1 MSNGKIV
8 APMLAQQA
16 VPSAVSQ
23 AGLTHAAGSAATHS
37 AAHSAGVA
45 AAHTGHAA
53 ATAGMHGLA
62 TAATVA
68 GTAVLAVGLA
78 ATAVVM
84 TRAAMGGLRDFGE
97 SILADAAQW
106 EQQCAAAQEWQ
117 QAVLAVVDVNARL
130 AAVLAAGS
138 RLDGGPGPDL
148 PGPLDPAGRAVAEL
162 RRWCAET
169 ERRLDEAERRQAGR
183 VIDAG
188 MGELA
193 RRGTWRADAAADGL
207 VRWAEQ
213 ARRWEAESARVEAL
227 AAASGRGGERGD
239 REKTATVDR
248 ILGRILPKASPEEA
262 ATLLEAAGKALST
275 RNAAAASSWL
285 GELRAR
291 ERQVDAAVRRR
302 RAAIEDATRFLA
314 GLRLDRISPELYPA
328 GLTAPFADVVER
340 LEAVA
345 AGREPLTSELRMRAE
360 DALLHMRD
368 IADQSL
374 VTETLAAACVRLGY
388 TVRRGDGAALMNLT
402 RPEWDGD
409 EVRFELAEGQ
419 VVATFGDGPAGD
431 PATVV
436 NAERLRRWRDDFDCV
451 RGDVEALG
459 LEMTLLGVV
468 EPHGTATET
477 AAPAG
482 SNRRGDEEGRGRKR
496 PQARERKRPR

>member
-1 MSNGKIV
+1 MSNGKIF
-8 APMLAQQA
+8 APMYAQQA

-23 AGLTHAAGSAATHS
+23 AGLTHAAGGSV
-37 AAHSAGVA
+37 AHSAGA
-45 AAHTGHAA
+45 AAAQTGHAA

-97 SILADAAQW
+97 SIVEDAAQW

-117 QAVLAVVDVNARL
+117 QAVLAVVDVNARI
-130 AAVLAAGS
+130 AVLRAAGS

-169 ERRLDEAERRQAGR
+169 ERRLEEAERRQAGR

-207 VRWAEQ
+207 ARWAEQ

-227 AAASGRGGERGD
+227 AAASGRGGEGGD
-239 REKTATVDR
+239 REKTAATVDR
-248 ILGRILPKASPEEA
+248 ILGRTLPKASPEEA

-275 RNAAAASSWL
+275 CNAAAASSWL

-291 ERQVDAAVRRR
+291 EQQVDAAVRRR
-302 RAAIEDATRFLA
+302 RADIEDATRFLA

-328 GLTAPFADVVER
+328 GLTAPFADVAER

-360 DALLHMRD
+360 DAVLHMQD

-374 VTETLAAACVRLGY
+374 VAETLAAACTRLGY
-388 TVRRGDGAALMNLT
+388 RVRRGEGAALMSLT
-402 RPEWDGD
+402 LPEWDGD

-419 VVATFGDGPAGD
+419 VVATFGDGPVGD

-436 NAERLRRWRDDFDCV
+436 DAARLRRWRDDFDRVC
-451 RGDVEALG
+451 GDVKALG

-468 EPHGTATET
+468 EPHGTAADT

-482 SNRRGDEEGRGRKR
+482 KGRRGDEEGRGRKR
-496 PQARERKRPR
+496 PQAKERKRPR